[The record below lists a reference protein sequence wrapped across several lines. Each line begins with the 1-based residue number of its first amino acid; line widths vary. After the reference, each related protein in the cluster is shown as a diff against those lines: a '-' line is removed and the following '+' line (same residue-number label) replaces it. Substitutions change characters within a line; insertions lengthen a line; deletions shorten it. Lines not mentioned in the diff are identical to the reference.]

1 VEIISKVKIIFRYLL
16 GIIWRED
23 MSTISLCFVWYLSS
37 ALKNSFSKE
46 FVTHTPLPVTSSF
59 MESLFTVTFTVF
71 TVKFQKPLSQQPIS
85 QSKEIIPSWSIL
97 WTILPICIA
106 SVIGH
111 TLTQISLEFIQVSFT
126 HTIKSLSPIFTLL
139 MAYFIMGDSCN
150 KYMVL
155 SVVPIVCGVFL
166 SSSVEL
172 DFNIIGCGSALL
184 SCFAFCFQNI
194 YAKRIVEKNEID
206 PFYLLIHSNAGATF
220 LLFLLALAFEWTS
233 IADFTNAHLVVLD
246 SKAIFL
252 ICGVGF
258 FHFIQSISAISFLAM
273 ASSVSYSI
281 ANTFKRVFVIILSII
296 YFGNE
301 VSMVNYM
308 GILLSVL
315 GIILYNRANE
325 KHRSSLVSVENPPKG
340 DCIV

>member
-1 VEIISKVKIIFRYLL
+1 
-16 GIIWRED
+16 
-23 MSTISLCFVWYLSS
+23 
-37 ALKNSFSKE
+37 
-46 FVTHTPLPVTSSF
+46 

-71 TVKFQKPLSQQPIS
+71 TVKFHKSQN
-85 QSKEIIPSWSIL
+85 QSKEIIPSWSLL

-106 SVIGH
+106 TVIGH

-126 HTIKSLSPIFTLL
+126 HTIKSLSPIFTLF
-139 MAYFIMGDSCN
+139 MAYFVLGDSCN
-150 KYMVL
+150 IYMVL
-155 SVVPIVCGVFL
+155 SVIPIVCGVLL

-172 DFNIIGCGSALL
+172 NFNLIGCGSALL
-184 SCFAFCFQNI
+184 SCFTFCFQNI
-194 YAKRIVEKNEID
+194 YAKLIVEKKQID
-206 PFYLLIHSNAGATF
+206 PFYLLLHSNAGASL

-233 IADFTNAHLVVLD
+233 MADFTNAHLVVLD

-301 VSMVNYM
+301 VTLVNYV
-308 GILLSVL
+308 GILLSVI
-315 GIILYNRANE
+315 GILLYNRANDIH
-325 KHRSSLVSVENPPKG
+325 KSSLVSIENPPKG
-340 DCIV
+340 DCSV